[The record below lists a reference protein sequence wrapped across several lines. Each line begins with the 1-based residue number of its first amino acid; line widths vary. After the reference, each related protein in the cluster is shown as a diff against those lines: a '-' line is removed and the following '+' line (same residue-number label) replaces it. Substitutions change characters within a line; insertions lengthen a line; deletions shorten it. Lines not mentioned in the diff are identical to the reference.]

1 MDLVTKGTTQGSGRV
16 EVGPYGWGPRD
27 LEGWGFRGQPGC
39 EAQLGIIPVGS
50 QGRQGSSGTF
60 QGPGPGG
67 SGASLVS
74 QLGWHICCFTLTARD
89 GTTVSIFGGKN
100 GTS

>member
-1 MDLVTKGTTQGSGRV
+1 MDLVIKGTTQGSGRV
-16 EVGPYGWGPRD
+16 EVGPYRWGPRD
-27 LEGWGFRGQPGC
+27 LAGWGFRGKPGC

-50 QGRQGSSGTF
+50 QGRQAGQLGDL
-60 QGPGPGG
+60 PRPWPRRI
-67 SGASLVS
+67 S

-89 GTTVSIFGGKN
+89 GTTVSFFGGKN